1 MTTHPLLVDAAWLTE
16 HINDENVRVLD
27 ATAERGHPDGSG
39 RPVPSLGPALYARAH
54 IPGAVHADLDRDLAD
69 PDAAVPFMALDS
81 ETFAERL
88 GALGVGPDSH
98 VVIYDQGG
106 NIWSSRLWW
115 NLHLEGFDSVSI
127 LDGGLPA
134 WQLAGQPTRPGVESY
149 PVATFKASRRHE
161 LYADKETVLRAIDD
175 DGVLLVNS
183 LDPATFRGETDT
195 YGRPGRIPGSVNLP
209 YPDLIDATGLLRPLD
224 EVRADYEKI
233 GALDSGK
240 KVITYCGGGLAASL
254 LAFELAILGRDD
266 VAVYDAS
273 MYEWGA
279 DESLPLEVD

>member
-1 MTTHPLLVDAAWLTE
+1 M
-16 HINDENVRVLD
+16 
-27 ATAERGHPDGSG
+27 
-39 RPVPSLGPALYARAH
+39 
-54 IPGAVHADLDRDLAD
+54 
-69 PDAAVPFMALDS
+69 
-81 ETFAERL
+81 
-88 GALGVGPDSH
+88 
-98 VVIYDQGG
+98 
-106 NIWSSRLWW
+106 
-115 NLHLEGFDSVSI
+115 
-127 LDGGLPA
+127 
-134 WQLAGQPTRPGVESY
+134 
-149 PVATFKASRRHE
+149 
-161 LYADKETVLRAIDD
+161 LRAIDD

-224 EVRADYEKI
+224 EVRADYERI

-279 DESLPLEVD
+279 DPSLPLEVD